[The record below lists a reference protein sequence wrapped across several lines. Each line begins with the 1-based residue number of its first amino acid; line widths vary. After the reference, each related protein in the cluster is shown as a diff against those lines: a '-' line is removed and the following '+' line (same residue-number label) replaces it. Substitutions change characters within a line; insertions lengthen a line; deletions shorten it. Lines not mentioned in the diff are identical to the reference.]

1 MSVQDEARSF
11 RSKVDAIRFILRNV
25 LSRHAFKLYLEKN
38 TGVEYLLCYIDLE
51 EIKSLGNDTMI
62 ALTTYMLSKYKTMN
76 EASENSKDP
85 KAIISQI
92 IWEKLRRLRD
102 VDLQQTP
109 YQKLISV
116 IINVQNQ
123 VLTELTEEFQGFLK
137 SNDYKEWKEHQMKL
151 EKEKSK
157 LPSHLITTTITT
169 ATTSGAG
176 GVGTNKTTIGAGTSN
191 NNKTDVSELSRSFTL
206 QKKMLQQQLPP
217 KKSFLTT
224 KLGVVTGGGGGMIEN
239 ITSEVAVLDDSDL
252 NNLHSIS
259 PIVP

>member
-1 MSVQDEARSF
+1 MGCTSSNPSKTSSTTENNMSVQDEARSF

-62 ALTTYMLSKYKTMN
+62 ALTTYMLSKYKAMN

-85 KAIISQI
+85 KAVISQI

-102 VDLQQTP
+102 IDLQQTP
-109 YQKLISV
+109 YQKLVSV

-123 VLTELTEEFQGFLK
+123 FLTELTDEFQGFLK

-157 LPSHLITTTITT
+157 LPSHQVIL
-169 ATTSGAG
+169 TSD
-176 GVGTNKTTIGAGTSN
+176 VGTRDIKATNLG
-191 NNKTDVSELSRSFTL
+191 NNKSDVSELSKSFTL

-224 KLGVVTGGGGGMIEN
+224 KLGVGGLNE
-239 ITSEVAVLDDSDL
+239 TRAEADLDL
-252 NNLHSIS
+252 HLHSIS
-259 PIVP
+259 PIAT